1 MFPLS
6 SELVV
11 DKAIAAKQLEEPLKD
26 KVLEILLLRHRHQ
39 NQKKI
44 AENGGGKLLLPSI
57 RSFADIGK
65 KGSVPKSIGN
75 LGIFFLWKL
84 FNKDLLIK
92 HSSCISPC

>member
-1 MFPLS
+1 MFLCS

-44 AENGGGKLLLPSI
+44 AENGGGKLLLQSI

-65 KGSVPKSIGN
+65 QGSVPKSIGN
-75 LGIFFLWKL
+75 LGIFYSF
-84 FNKDLLIK
+84 FVECFEYRSFD
-92 HSSCISPC
+92 